1 MAKVKISELTA
12 KASNLANT
20 DLLPIAEVSGL
31 GYITKRVSG
40 SNVNAKL
47 FSQTADST
55 TVTNTT
61 TTTSIL
67 STGVGSLTI
76 PANGFVVGDSFF
88 LDIKGDISALNNATL
103 TIQIKS
109 GSVVLATSGAVTL
122 PAITNKFFE
131 IEVDFTIRA
140 IGAAATAS
148 IVTAGEFNYVKDGG
162 NQFEGAMFHTVNN
175 TTFNT
180 TTSNTL
186 DVVVTWGAASA
197 SNSIKSI
204 FTNLRRTY

>member
-12 KASNLANT
+12 KASNLANS

-40 SNVNAKL
+40 SNVNTKL
-47 FSQTADST
+47 FSQTSDST
-55 TVTNTT
+55 TITNTVT
-61 TTTSIL
+61 STSIL
-67 STGVGSLTI
+67 STGVGSLTV
-76 PANGFVVGDSFF
+76 PANAFVVGDSFF
-88 LDIKGDISALNNATL
+88 LNIKGGISALNNE
-103 TIQIKS
+103 TIKIEIKS
-109 GSVVLATSGAVTL
+109 GSVVLATSGSVTL

-140 IGAAATAS
+140 IGGAATAS
-148 IVTAGEFNYVKDGG
+148 IVTAGEFNYVKDSG
-162 NQFEGAMFHTVNN
+162 NQFEGAMFHSINN

-180 TTSNTL
+180 TISNTL
-186 DVVVTWGAASA
+186 DVVVTWGSASA
-197 SNSIKSI
+197 SNSIKST

>member
-12 KASNLANT
+12 KGSNLANS

-40 SNVNAKL
+40 SNVNTKL
-47 FSQTADST
+47 FAQTADST
-55 TVTNTT
+55 AVTNTT

-67 STGVGSLTI
+67 STGVGSLTVA
-76 PANGFVVGDSFF
+76 ANGFTVGDSFF
-88 LDIKGDISALNNATL
+88 FNIKGDISSLNNATI
-103 TIQIKS
+103 TIEIKS

-122 PAITNKFFE
+122 PTITNKFFE
-131 IEVDFTIRA
+131 LEVDFTIRA

-148 IVTAGEFNYVKDGG
+148 VMTVGEFNYVKDGG
-162 NQFEGAMFHTVNN
+162 NQFEGAMFHTLNN

-180 TTSNTL
+180 TVSNTL

-197 SNSIKSI
+197 SNSIQSH
-204 FTNLRRTY
+204 FTNLRRIY